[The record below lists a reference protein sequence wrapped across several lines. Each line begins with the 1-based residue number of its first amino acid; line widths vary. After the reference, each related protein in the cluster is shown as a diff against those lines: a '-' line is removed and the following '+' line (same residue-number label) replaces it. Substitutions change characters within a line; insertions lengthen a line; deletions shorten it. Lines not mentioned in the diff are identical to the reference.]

1 MFYDDMEEIVDYIV
15 YILKNP
21 DAADYIVDRIFE
33 AIDEWLPIADRFKK
47 YESSHEFHYD
57 YYTINVS
64 NFKIFYVVKDDD
76 PNMKVMEVRKVL
88 YNRRDLQRLI

>member
-15 YILKNP
+15 SIWKNP
-21 DAADYIVDRIFE
+21 DAADRIVDRIFD
-33 AIDEWLPIADRFKK
+33 AIDERLPMADRFQK
-47 YESSHEFHYD
+47 YKSTHEFHYD

-64 NFKIFYVVKDDD
+64 NYMVFYVVKDDD
-76 PNMKVMEVRKVL
+76 PNMKVMEVRRVL